1 MHGFTCLLN
10 VTSPTWMLNGGVRA
24 AGGGGDGPQWRVP
37 RRHTPTGRAMCA
49 GRCAFPGSPLP
60 PPFPFPAPLRAADGH
75 RGFAVFCRTDSKGVP
90 QPWSIFWL
98 CDRGCV
104 VTGAKISPGCG
115 VGHCGECG
123 IRGAGSDR
131 HFGRAETNSFT
142 RGRGVHLIQT
152 SLCVF
157 N

>member
-1 MHGFTCLLN
+1 MAGTSTAHPHRTCD
-10 VTSPTWMLNGGVRA
+10 VCWTMRF
-24 AGGGGDGPQWRVP
+24 P
-37 RRHTPTGRAMCA
+37 R
-49 GRCAFPGSPLP
+49 FPPAP
-60 PPFPFPAPLRAADGH
+60 PPLPFPAPLRAADGH

-131 HFGRAETNSFT
+131 NFGRAETNPFT

-157 N
+157 I